1 MELAGK
7 NQAGI
12 DTSISPEQ
20 PDLLELNLSHIANF
34 HVALQCQ
41 SVQFLIF
48 WPLLI
53 KRVCVCVCVC
63 VCGGDWGG
71 GGVGLFTDKCTQISR
86 IERCLWLTWLRLCK
100 VLGCG

>member
-1 MELAGK
+1 MELVDK

-20 PDLLELNLSHIANF
+20 LDLLELNLSHIANF
-34 HVALQCQ
+34 HVALQCK

-53 KRVCVCVCVC
+53 KRVGW
-63 VCGGDWGG
+63 GGDWGMEG
-71 GGVGLFTDKCTQISR
+71 WGCLQINVHKFQGLKGV
-86 IERCLWLTWLRLCK
+86 
-100 VLGCG
+100 CG

>member
-63 VCGGDWGG
+63 VVGI
-71 GGVGLFTDKCTQISR
+71 GGVEGWGCLQINAHKFQGLKG
-86 IERCLWLTWLRLCK
+86 
-100 VLGCG
+100 VCG